1 MRPVKKCICIA
12 NSLRGGNEGLVAGAK
27 TQSSIYRGG
36 DDVRVRR
43 ECGRGGSEDGGGN
56 EGGEDLKVGRIRG
69 RGGFEGVEFTR
80 AWRE

>member
-36 DDVRVRR
+36 DDVR
-43 ECGRGGSEDGGGN
+43 GSEDGEEVRTE
-56 EGGEDLKVGRIRG
+56 EGTKVGRI
-69 RGGFEGVEFTR
+69 
-80 AWRE
+80 